1 MCVMEKTNTVKCT
14 EFLAWNSTTIC
25 TRSGIS
31 GNDWEHLGKKLLRQM
46 RTDSIMVNSEENWER
61 FLGKC
66 QAVMS
71 FSAWRQVYNVAG
83 GGCMHQS

>member
-14 EFLAWNSTTIC
+14 EFLAWNSTTCTIC

-46 RTDSIMVNSEENWER
+46 RTDSNGEFR
-61 FLGKC
+61 RKLGEIFRE
-66 QAVMS
+66 MS
-71 FSAWRQVYNVAG
+71 SRYVIQ
-83 GGCMHQS
+83 CMETSL

>member
-1 MCVMEKTNTVKCT
+1 MCVMEKTNTVKCN

-46 RTDSIMVNSEENWER
+46 RTDSNGEFR
-61 FLGKC
+61 RKLGEIFRE
-66 QAVMS
+66 MS
-71 FSAWRQVYNVAG
+71 SRYVIQ
-83 GGCMHQS
+83 CMETSL